1 MHSIED
7 IIRENGQKMLKRQK
21 KMRLWVMK
29 SGICGLIRCMMNEK
43 DIERLFKA
51 HYTQMHQ
58 LAMALLQDGDS
69 ARDIVHDV
77 FTALIDVG
85 GNTEATLG
93 NTEVTPGYLMRAVR
107 NRCLNQ
113 IRNLSARE
121 RIANRYFLEN
131 RDYDEEQWPDEETM
145 QAISGIIAGELTP
158 QCRRVVELRFRT
170 GMSYAEISAEL
181 QISGTAVYKHL
192 HRALSIIRKKLK
204 ENG

>member
-1 MHSIED
+1 
-7 IIRENGQKMLKRQK
+7 
-21 KMRLWVMK
+21 MK
-29 SGICGLIRCMMNEK
+29 TAICGLIRCMTNEK

-51 HYTQMHQ
+51 HYTQMHR
-58 LAMALLQDGDS
+58 LAMVLLQDGDS

-77 FTALIDVG
+77 FEALIGAGRDAGAAVG
-85 GNTEATLG
+85 GAEITA
-93 NTEVTPGYLMRAVR
+93 GYLMRAVR
-107 NRCLNQ
+107 NRCLNH
-113 IRNLSARE
+113 IRNLSTRE

-158 QCRRVVELRFRT
+158 QCRRVVEMRFRT

-192 HRALSIIRKKLK
+192 RHALSIIRKKLK

>member
-1 MHSIED
+1 
-7 IIRENGQKMLKRQK
+7 
-21 KMRLWVMK
+21 MK
-29 SGICGLIRCMMNEK
+29 TGICGLIRCMMNEK
-43 DIERLFKA
+43 DIEKLFKA
-51 HYTQMHQ
+51 HYTQMHR

-77 FTALIDVG
+77 FTALIGEGEGGEGTPGEAEAAVG
-85 GNTEATLG
+85 GA
-93 NTEVTPGYLMRAVR
+93 EVTAGYLMRAVR
-107 NRCLNQ
+107 NRCLNH
-113 IRNLSARE
+113 IRNLGTRE

-158 QCRRVVELRFRT
+158 QCRRVVEMRFRT

-192 HRALSIIRKKLK
+192 RHALSIIRKKLK

>member
-1 MHSIED
+1 
-7 IIRENGQKMLKRQK
+7 
-21 KMRLWVMK
+21 MK
-29 SGICGLIRCMMNEK
+29 TAICGFIRCMMNEK
-43 DIERLFKA
+43 DIEKLFKA
-51 HYTQMHQ
+51 HYTQMHR

-77 FTALIDVG
+77 FTALIDAG
-85 GNTEATLG
+85 GNAEATPGNTEI
-93 NTEVTPGYLMRAVR
+93 TPGYLMRAVR

-113 IRNLSARE
+113 IRNLNTRE

-158 QCRRVVELRFRT
+158 QCRRVVNLRFRT

-181 QISGTAVYKHL
+181 QISETAVYKHL

>member
-1 MHSIED
+1 
-7 IIRENGQKMLKRQK
+7 
-21 KMRLWVMK
+21 MK
-29 SGICGLIRCMMNEK
+29 TGICGLIRCMMNEK
-43 DIERLFKA
+43 DIEMLFKA
-51 HYTQMHQ
+51 HYTQMHR

-77 FTALIDVG
+77 FEALIG
-85 GNTEATLG
+85 AGRGAEGTTGNAEG
-93 NTEVTPGYLMRAVR
+93 EGSNTEVTAGYLMRAVR
-107 NRCLNQ
+107 NRCLNH
-113 IRNLSARE
+113 IRNLGTRE
-121 RIANRYFLEN
+121 RIAHRYFLEN
-131 RDYDEEQWPDEETM
+131 RDYDGEQWPDEETM

-181 QISGTAVYKHL
+181 QISETAVYKHL

>member
-1 MHSIED
+1 
-7 IIRENGQKMLKRQK
+7 
-21 KMRLWVMK
+21 
-29 SGICGLIRCMMNEK
+29 MMNEK

-51 HYTQMHQ
+51 HYTQMHR

-77 FTALIDVG
+77 FTALIDAG
-85 GNTEATLG
+85 GNTEATPG

-113 IRNLSARE
+113 IRNLNTRE

-131 RDYDEEQWPDEETM
+131 KDYDGEQWPDEETM
-145 QAISGIIAGELTP
+145 RTISGIIVGALTP

-181 QISGTAVYKHL
+181 QISETAVYKHL

>member
-1 MHSIED
+1 
-7 IIRENGQKMLKRQK
+7 
-21 KMRLWVMK
+21 MK
-29 SGICGLIRCMMNEK
+29 TGICGLIRCMMNEK

-51 HYTQMHQ
+51 HYTQMHR

-77 FTALIDVG
+77 FEALIGAG
-85 GNTEATLG
+85 GNA
-93 NTEVTPGYLMRAVR
+93 EVTAGYLMRAVR

-158 QCRRVVELRFRT
+158 QCRHVVELRFRT

-181 QISGTAVYKHL
+181 QISETAVYKHL

>member
-1 MHSIED
+1 
-7 IIRENGQKMLKRQK
+7 
-21 KMRLWVMK
+21 MRLWVMK
-29 SGICGLIRCMMNEK
+29 TGFCGLIRCMMNEK
-43 DIERLFKA
+43 DIEKLFKA
-51 HYTQMHQ
+51 HYTQMHR

-77 FTALIDVG
+77 FTALIGEG
-85 GNTEATLG
+85 GDGKGISGDAEAASG
-93 NTEVTPGYLMRAVR
+93 DAEAASGGAEVTAGYLMTAVR
-107 NRCLNQ
+107 NRCLNH
-113 IRNLSARE
+113 IRNLGTRE
-121 RIANRYFLEN
+121 RIAHRYFLEN
-131 RDYDEEQWPDEETM
+131 RDYDGEQWPDEETM

-181 QISGTAVYKHL
+181 QISETAVYKHL

>member
-1 MHSIED
+1 
-7 IIRENGQKMLKRQK
+7 
-21 KMRLWVMK
+21 MK
-29 SGICGLIRCMMNEK
+29 TGICGLIRCMMNEK
-43 DIERLFKA
+43 DIEKLFKA
-51 HYTQMHQ
+51 HYTQMHR

-77 FTALIDVG
+77 FEALIG
-85 GNTEATLG
+85 EGGGAEGTPGNTEGAGG
-93 NTEVTPGYLMRAVR
+93 NTEVTPGYLMTAVR

-113 IRNLSARE
+113 IRNLGTRE
-121 RIANRYFLEN
+121 RIAHRYFLEN
-131 RDYDEEQWPDEETM
+131 RDYDGEQWPDEETM

-158 QCRRVVELRFRT
+158 QCRRVVNLRFRT

-181 QISGTAVYKHL
+181 QISETAVYKHL

>member
-1 MHSIED
+1 
-7 IIRENGQKMLKRQK
+7 
-21 KMRLWVMK
+21 
-29 SGICGLIRCMMNEK
+29 MMNEK

-51 HYTQMHQ
+51 HYTQMHR

-77 FTALIDVG
+77 FTALIDAG
-85 GNTEATLG
+85 GNAEATTG
-93 NTEVTPGYLMRAVR
+93 NTEVTPGYLLRAVR

-113 IRNLSARE
+113 IRNLNTRE

-131 RDYDEEQWPDEETM
+131 KDYDGEQWPDEETM
-145 QAISGIIAGELTP
+145 RTISGIIAGELTP
-158 QCRRVVELRFRT
+158 QCRRVVELRFHT

-181 QISGTAVYKHL
+181 QISETAVYKHL

>member
-1 MHSIED
+1 
-7 IIRENGQKMLKRQK
+7 
-21 KMRLWVMK
+21 MK
-29 SGICGLIRCMMNEK
+29 TGICGLIRCMMNEK
-43 DIERLFKA
+43 DIEKQFKA
-51 HYTQMHQ
+51 HYTQMHR

-77 FTALIDVG
+77 FEALIGAG
-85 GNTEATLG
+85 GNA
-93 NTEVTPGYLMRAVR
+93 EVTPGYLMRAVR

-121 RIANRYFLEN
+121 RIAHRYFLEN
-131 RDYDEEQWPDEETM
+131 RDYDGEQWPDEETM
-145 QAISGIIAGELTP
+145 RTISGIIAGELTP
-158 QCRRVVELRFRT
+158 QCRRVVNLRFRT

>member
-1 MHSIED
+1 
-7 IIRENGQKMLKRQK
+7 
-21 KMRLWVMK
+21 MRLWVMK

>member
-1 MHSIED
+1 
-7 IIRENGQKMLKRQK
+7 
-21 KMRLWVMK
+21 
-29 SGICGLIRCMMNEK
+29 MNEK
-43 DIERLFKA
+43 DIEKLFKA
-51 HYTQMHQ
+51 HYTQMHR

-77 FTALIDVG
+77 FTALIDAG

-181 QISGTAVYKHL
+181 QISETAVYKHL

>member
-1 MHSIED
+1 
-7 IIRENGQKMLKRQK
+7 
-21 KMRLWVMK
+21 MK
-29 SGICGLIRCMMNEK
+29 NGICGLIRCMMNEK

-51 HYTQMHQ
+51 HYTQMHR

-77 FTALIDVG
+77 FEALIG
-85 GNTEATLG
+85 AGRGAEGTPREAEAANG
-93 NTEVTPGYLMRAVR
+93 DAEGAGRGAEVTAGYLMKAVR
-107 NRCLNQ
+107 NRCLNH

>member
-1 MHSIED
+1 
-7 IIRENGQKMLKRQK
+7 
-21 KMRLWVMK
+21 MK

-51 HYTQMHQ
+51 HYTQMHR

-77 FTALIDVG
+77 FEALIG
-85 GNTEATLG
+85 AGTTGEAESILGNEEAAVG
-93 NTEVTPGYLMRAVR
+93 NTEVTAGYLMRAVR

>member
-1 MHSIED
+1 MGGAEI
-7 IIRENGQKMLKRQK
+7 
-21 KMRLWVMK
+21 
-29 SGICGLIRCMMNEK
+29 
-43 DIERLFKA
+43 
-51 HYTQMHQ
+51 
-58 LAMALLQDGDS
+58 
-69 ARDIVHDV
+69 
-77 FTALIDVG
+77 TA
-85 GNTEATLG
+85 
-93 NTEVTPGYLMRAVR
+93 GYLMRAVR

-121 RIANRYFLEN
+121 RIAHRYFLEN
-131 RDYDEEQWPDEETM
+131 RDYDEETM

-192 HRALSIIRKKLK
+192 HRALSIICKKLK